1 MSQLSLESGP
11 ASVRVDATAGG
22 RLSALIVEGLPLLF
36 TAPSV
41 SVQWGSYP
49 MVPWAGRIADGRF
62 DFAGSTHQLPLNM
75 PPHAIHGVGFTA
87 PWTVVDGGAAG
98 LGDRAR
104 GTTIALD
111 LPAPWPFG
119 GRAVQR
125 FELTDEA
132 LTIEL
137 AVTAEVD
144 MPVMLGWHPW
154 FNRHLGRADGST
166 VEAELTF
173 LARSM
178 YELDRRAIP
187 TGRLVEPSPRP
198 WDNCFTG
205 VEDGPTLRWPGLIGL
220 TLTSSCDHWVVFDRP
235 GHALCVEPQTVAPD
249 AFNRGSAAGGA
260 PTLAAGETARAWFRL
275 AWD

>member
-11 ASVRVDATAGG
+11 ASTIVDTKAGG
-22 RLSALIVEGLPLLF
+22 RLSALLVDDLPLLF

-49 MVPWAGRIADGRF
+49 MVPWAGRVADGRF
-62 DFAGSTHQLPLNM
+62 GFAGATHQLPLNM
-75 PPHAIHGVGFTA
+75 APHAIHGVGFTS
-87 PWTVVDGGAAG
+87 PWTVVDEATGSAG
-98 LGDRAR
+98 RAR
-104 GTTIALD
+104 VATIALD
-111 LPAPWPFG
+111 LPEPWPFG

-125 FELTDEA
+125 FELTGEA

-154 FNRHLGRADGST
+154 FNRHLGMADGST

-178 YELDRRAIP
+178 YELDDRAIP
-187 TGRLVEPSPRP
+187 TGRLVEPTPRP
-198 WDNCFTG
+198 WDNCFTD
-205 VEDGPTLRWPGLIGL
+205 VEQGPVLRWPGLVDL

-235 GHALCVEPQTVAPD
+235 GHAVCVEPQSAAPD
-249 AFNRGSAAGGA
+249 VFNRAPEAGGP
-260 PTLAAGETARAWFRL
+260 PTLAGGETARAWFRL
-275 AWD
+275 AWG